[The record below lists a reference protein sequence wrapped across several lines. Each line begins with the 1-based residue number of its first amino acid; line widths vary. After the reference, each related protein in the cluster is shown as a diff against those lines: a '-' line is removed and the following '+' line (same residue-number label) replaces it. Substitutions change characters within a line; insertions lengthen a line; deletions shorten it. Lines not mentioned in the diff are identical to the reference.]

1 MERIADELCA
11 ALRTAFEAAEQAAR
25 GQYNPEPDV
34 APALALLLTRG
45 TGDRPLYVAFW
56 QACAAHRQ
64 MDVNPTTTNHM
75 RGNEAKALWR
85 RIAADVGVKVTP
97 AVQARFYADA
107 RVPDQRHLHA
117 LFVPKWL

>member
-1 MERIADELCA
+1 MDRIADDLRA
-11 ALRTAFEAAEQAAR
+11 ALLTAFEAAYQAAR
-25 GQYNPEPDV
+25 GQYNPEPDL
-34 APALALLLTRG
+34 APALALLLDRG

-64 MDVNPTTTNHM
+64 MAVNPTTTNHM

-85 RIAADVGVKVTP
+85 RIAADVEVEVTP
-97 AVQARFYADA
+97 EVQAEFYAAA
-107 RVPDQRHLHA
+107 RKPGQRHLQA